1 MVTGTTQDL
10 LPTEVGPLV
19 KRYLVCESMT
29 VILVVVLAEPLSAGK
44 ANPYPE

>member
-10 LPTEVGPLV
+10 LHTEVGPLV
-19 KRYLVCESMT
+19 ERYLVCDSMT
-29 VILVVVLAEPLSAGK
+29 VSLVLAELLSAGK